1 MDALPLLSRYARV
14 RKTSFFFRDVA
25 KDRRILEIG
34 CGDGWLGAW
43 LRANGWRHYT
53 GLDLHPPADIVGD
66 VRNWRSLGLEPESF
80 DIVVAFELVEHVDC
94 FEAMHALLKPGGR
107 LMLTSPAP
115 GMDWF
120 CRLLEILRLT
130 QRRTSPHNH
139 LIAFEH
145 IPLFMPV
152 TIRRVG
158 LAAQWGV
165 FEKQR

>member
-1 MDALPLLSRYARV
+1 MPLLSRYARA

-25 KDRRILEIG
+25 KDSRILEIG

-53 GLDLHPPADIVGD
+53 GLDLNPPADIVGD

-94 FEAMHALLKPGGR
+94 FAAMHALLNSGGR
-107 LMLTSPAP
+107 LLLTSPAP

-120 CRLLEILRLT
+120 CRLLEAIRLT

-139 LIAFEH
+139 LIEFED

-165 FEKQR
+165 FEKRQ